1 MIETIRNVMTPNP
14 VTVPSTVSIADA
26 ARAMREADVGTVIVL
41 DGDQIC
47 GIVTDRDLVVR
58 GLALGGD
65 PAAPTLGKICSR
77 KLTTVAPSDGVGE
90 AVRLMQEKAIRR
102 LPVVENGQVVGI
114 VSIGDLARKLD
125 RKSALGEISA
135 APPNR

>member
-1 MIETIRNVMTPNP
+1 
-14 VTVPSTVSIADA
+14 
-26 ARAMREADVGTVIVL
+26 VGTVIVL
-41 DGDQIC
+41 ESDRIC

-58 GLALGGD
+58 GLAQGGD
-65 PAAPTLGKICSR
+65 PAATTLGQICSR
-77 KLTTVAPSDGVGE
+77 TLTTVAPSDAVGE
-90 AVRLMQEKAIRR
+90 AVRLMREKAIRR

-114 VSIGDLARKLD
+114 VSIGDLARKLE